1 MDFSG
6 RHNIIAPYRRPY
18 HWTLPINA
26 HNIVQH
32 NFDNSTNPGRPLL
45 NSTEYT
51 QRELATGFY
60 KMNKIQFTN
69 LLSPFDEETL
79 RGLLEQRGYAVSN
92 ILLKGSSAVVDLE
105 DPQLVEKAIDSL
117 NGKSIMWKY
126 NTHCGATVHCVGAV
140 K

>member
-1 MDFSG
+1 M
-6 RHNIIAPYRRPY
+6 
-18 HWTLPINA
+18 
-26 HNIVQH
+26 
-32 NFDNSTNPGRPLL
+32 L
-45 NSTEYT
+45 NLTEYT

-79 RGLLEQRGYAVSN
+79 RGLLEKRGYAVSN

-117 NGKSIMWKY
+117 NGKSIM
-126 NTHCGATVHCVGAV
+126 
-140 K
+140 